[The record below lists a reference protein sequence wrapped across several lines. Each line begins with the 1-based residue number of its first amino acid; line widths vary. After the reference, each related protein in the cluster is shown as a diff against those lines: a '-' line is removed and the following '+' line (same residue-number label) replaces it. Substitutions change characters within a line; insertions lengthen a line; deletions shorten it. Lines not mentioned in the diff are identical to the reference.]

1 MRSRRDVVARR
12 CEGTTPLAMS
22 VTKRTVVA
30 VGAVG
35 VLVTFAGVVFALAR
49 ADEEAPFRAVT
60 FVEAPATIE
69 CEGSIVALDFDPEGR
84 IETRVRG
91 ETVASADS
99 ARRGL
104 NYDACAEARTQREWF
119 IGVRYTTVNEGTTLT
134 CRFPGR
140 FSVHV
145 HPVSPSW
152 AGGRPA
158 GSAVYLVLGK
168 RIGPAPGPN
177 RTILVSASVIERPD
191 ESGVTFAPRYCRR
204 SD

>member
-1 MRSRRDVVARR
+1 M
-12 CEGTTPLAMS
+12 
-22 VTKRTVVA
+22 VA

-35 VLVTFAGVVFALAR
+35 VLVTIAGAVFALAR

-60 FVEAPATIE
+60 FVEASATIE

-84 IETRVRG
+84 IDARVRG

-99 ARRGL
+99 ERRGL
-104 NYDACAEARTQREWF
+104 NYDACAETRTQRRWF
-119 IGVRYTTVNEGTTLT
+119 IGVRSRTVNERTTLT

-145 HPVSPSW
+145 HPVFPSW
-152 AGGRPA
+152 SGGSPA

-168 RIGPAPGPN
+168 RVGPGPGPN
-177 RTILVSASVIERPD
+177 RTILVSAAVIERPD
-191 ESGVTFAPRYCRR
+191 ESDVTFAPRYCRA